1 MASFGLLQSFSHFV
15 NSSHTN
21 YAYLVCQLTHRG
33 RHRQSCVS
41 MCLSSVTYLTVRE
54 LVQGTCHKVYK
65 TRNHLHEYRNELKSL
80 VKKGIT
86 SSANDNIFLA
96 ETREVR
102 SGGKYIFLRFIMI
115 CCTSESLT
123 NRYVG
128 SSYVVLFWATHAK
141 KGNFSRI
148 NINSTVRKKINR
160 LESQKY
166 FYRKSSSKYLFPVE
180 TLKFW
185 CFILEVLFCIPVMLL
200 TSKLIAV

>member
-1 MASFGLLQSFSHFV
+1 MTSFGLLQSFSHFI

-33 RHRQSCVS
+33 RHSQPCVS

-54 LVQGTCHKVYK
+54 LVQGTCHKVYE
-65 TRNHLHEYRNELKSL
+65 TRNHLHEYRNKLKSL

-115 CCTSESLT
+115 CCTSESLP

-141 KGNFSRI
+141 KGNFSRF
-148 NINSTVRKKINR
+148 NINSTVRKKSTGLNHKNCI
-160 LESQKY
+160 QD
-166 FYRKSSSKYLFPVE
+166 
-180 TLKFW
+180 
-185 CFILEVLFCIPVMLL
+185 CFLCCY
-200 TSKLIAV
+200 

>member
-1 MASFGLLQSFSHFV
+1 MTSFGLLQSFSHFI

-33 RHRQSCVS
+33 RHSQPCVSMWMLILCFTICVS

-54 LVQGTCHKVYK
+54 LVQGTCHKVYE
-65 TRNHLHEYRNELKSL
+65 TRNHLHEYRNKLKSL

-115 CCTSESLT
+115 CCTSDSLP
-123 NRYVG
+123 NRYVS

-141 KGNFSRI
+141 KGNF
-148 NINSTVRKKINR
+148 
-160 LESQKY
+160 LAA
-166 FYRKSSSKYLFPVE
+166 L
-180 TLKFW
+180 
-185 CFILEVLFCIPVMLL
+185 ILTPQ
-200 TSKLIAV
+200 